1 LVQRYVKWLGC
12 GLVLITLAVG
22 GAGYGLSRFSC
33 SPDAPWTISRN
44 LIDLVRAG
52 KISDA
57 YALTDRRRS
66 VGPDLAAFD
75 ANIRHQL
82 AIDAFPTHRNV
93 EISGNY
99 TGFQS
104 CGNRLR
110 RWILGRKVDPD
121 QISIDYDVGLPFEI
135 RLTSDDNG
143 HWRIIFFQSHAG

>member
-1 LVQRYVKWLGC
+1 VQRYVNWLGC
-12 GLVLITLAVG
+12 GLVLITLAVA

-44 LIDLVRAG
+44 FVDLVQAG
-52 KISDA
+52 KIADA

-66 VGPDLAAFD
+66 VRPDLATFD

-110 RWILGRKVDPD
+110 RWIPGRKVDPD

>member
-1 LVQRYVKWLGC
+1 MQRYVKWLGC
-12 GLVLITLAVG
+12 GLVLITLAVA
-22 GAGYGLSRFSC
+22 GAGYGLSRFRC
-33 SPDAPWTISRN
+33 SPGAPWTISRN
-44 LIDLVRAG
+44 FIDLIQAG
-52 KISDA
+52 KIADA

-93 EISGNY
+93 EIGGNS

-110 RWILGRKVDPD
+110 RWIRGRKVDPD

>member
-12 GLVLITLAVG
+12 GLVLITLAVA
-22 GAGYGLSRFSC
+22 GAGYGLARLSC

-44 LIDLVRAG
+44 FIDFVQAG
-52 KISDA
+52 KIADA

-66 VGPDLAAFD
+66 VGRDLAAFD

-82 AIDAFPTHRNV
+82 AIDAFPSHRNV
-93 EISGNY
+93 EISRNRSDL
-99 TGFQS
+99 QS

>member
-12 GLVLITLAVG
+12 GLVVITLAVA

-44 LIDLVRAG
+44 FIDLVQAG
-52 KISDA
+52 KIEDA

-66 VGPDLAAFD
+66 VGSDLATFD
-75 ANIRHQL
+75 TNIRHQL
-82 AIDAFPTHRNV
+82 AIDAFPTRRNV

-99 TGFQS
+99 TSFQY
-104 CGNRLR
+104 
-110 RWILGRKVDPD
+110 
-121 QISIDYDVGLPFEI
+121 YDVGLPFEI
-135 RLTSDDNG
+135 RLASDDHG